1 MVTGFGGV
9 GFRRRLHSSRLRK
22 PEPAPWHC
30 QPQPVGSLIRKNVG
44 NPWAHCASFLDSS
57 TESGGHCGL
66 SPTGLKQPTRPY
78 SGSFFAAGLGV
89 AWLGGAARAFPCLW
103 SDLAG
108 GDATQACGNST
119 RDCIVERAWAT
130 PSMDDNAWSL
140 SCLPHTTGHDKAFET

>member
-1 MVTGFGGV
+1 MMP
-9 GFRRRLHSSRLRK
+9 LHYMRFFFECCHQSSM
-22 PEPAPWHC
+22 PSHAPRQVMRC
-30 QPQPVGSLIRKNVG
+30 
-44 NPWAHCASFLDSS
+44 
-57 TESGGHCGL
+57 
-66 SPTGLKQPTRPY
+66 
-78 SGSFFAAGLGV
+78 